1 MKAAILAAP
10 LLLLATIAQARDI
23 SSEIDA
29 ANAKWIAAFNKGDA
43 AAVAQLYTERA
54 TALPPGAPMA
64 KGRAAIQAFWDGAIK
79 NGVKNVTLK
88 SVQVNQFGN
97 AAREIGEFA
106 RCTERSEAMRTNRE
120 SMSCCGGMSVAV
132 GSSTPIS
139 GTATSKLPSLRC
151 GRQPYHEARSAGRNG

>member
-1 MKAAILAAP
+1 MKAALLATP

-79 NGVKNVTLK
+79 DGVKNVTLK
-88 SVQVNQFGN
+88 SIQVNQFGN
-97 AAREIGEFA
+97 AAREIGEYSLDA
-106 RCTERSEAMRTNRE
+106 PNAQKQMTHEQGKYVVLWRNI
-120 SMSCCGGMSVAV
+120 GG
-132 GSSTPIS
+132 GW
-139 GTATSKLPSLRC
+139 KLDTDIWNSN
-151 GRQPYHEARSAGRNG
+151 Q